1 VDQWQLRITLMSSTL
16 IWVSKVKLL
25 QKLKMKNIGFI
36 GIGLMGFPM
45 AKNLLKSG
53 YNLKVY
59 NRSQDKA
66 DRLKEFGAEI
76 SVSIKDVV
84 KNSDVIITML
94 TDDNAVEKVMG
105 SDEFISNIKEGAT
118 VIDMSSV
125 NPVLTIKYSKKL
137 KEKKINYLDAPVSG
151 GTIGAEEATL
161 AIMIGGD
168 EETFKNCYELLKKMG
183 NPTLVGPVSSGQIS
197 KLANQ
202 IIVGVTI
209 GAVAEAVTLCEKS
222 GTNPNKM
229 IEALSGGWA
238 DSKILQTHGKRMI
251 DKDFTP
257 KGKTT
262 TQLKDMTNIINAG
275 KAVETHLPIS
285 SLVKEMYKDLVTDG
299 HGNTDHSSLYNAIE
313 KINKK

>member
-1 VDQWQLRITLMSSTL
+1 MQ
-16 IWVSKVKLL
+16 
-25 QKLKMKNIGFI
+25 NISFI

-53 YNLKVY
+53 FNLRAY

-76 SVSIKDVV
+76 STSIKDVV
-84 KNSDVIITML
+84 TNSDVIITML
-94 TDDNAVEKVMG
+94 TDDAAVEKVMG

-125 NPVLTIKYSKKL
+125 NPVITKKYFKIL
-137 KEKKINYLDAPVSG
+137 KEKNINYLDAPVSG
-151 GTIGAEEATL
+151 GTIGAEEASL
-161 AIMIGGD
+161 AIMVGGD
-168 EETFKNCYELLKKMG
+168 EETFKQCYDLLKILG

-251 DKDFTP
+251 NKDFTP

-275 KAVETHLPIS
+275 KAAETHLPIS
-285 SLVKEMYKDLVTDG
+285 SLIKEMYKDLVADG

>member
-1 VDQWQLRITLMSSTL
+1 
-16 IWVSKVKLL
+16 
-25 QKLKMKNIGFI
+25 MKNIGFI

-53 YNLKVY
+53 YNLKAY

-66 DRLKEFGAEI
+66 DRLREFGAEI
-76 SVSIKDVV
+76 STSIESVV
-84 KNSDVIITML
+84 TNSDVVIAML
-94 TDDNAVEKVMG
+94 TDDAAVEKVMG
-105 SDEFISNIKEGAT
+105 SDEFISNIKESAT

-125 NPVLTIKYSKKL
+125 NPIITKKYAEIL
-137 KEKKINYLDAPVSG
+137 KEKNINYLDAPVSG
-151 GTIGAEEATL
+151 GTIGAEEASL
-161 AIMIGGD
+161 AIMVGGD
-168 EETFKNCYELLKKMG
+168 EKTFKECYDLLKILG
-183 NPTLVGPVSSGQIS
+183 NPTLVGPVTSGQIS

-222 GTNPNKM
+222 GTNPSKM

-251 DKDFTP
+251 SKDFSP

-285 SLVKEMYKDLVTDG
+285 SLIKEMYKDLVADG

>member
-1 VDQWQLRITLMSSTL
+1 MKRIA
-16 IWVSKVKLL
+16 
-25 QKLKMKNIGFI
+25 FI

-53 YNLKVY
+53 YNLKAY

-84 KNSDVIITML
+84 TNSDIIITML

-137 KEKKINYLDAPVSG
+137 KEKKIDYLDAPVSG

-161 AIMIGGD
+161 AIMVGGD

-275 KAVETHLPIS
+275 KAVETYLPIS
-285 SLVKEMYKDLVTDG
+285 SLIKEMYKDLVADG

>member
-1 VDQWQLRITLMSSTL
+1 MQ
-16 IWVSKVKLL
+16 
-25 QKLKMKNIGFI
+25 NISFI

-53 YNLKVY
+53 FNLRAY

-76 SVSIKDVV
+76 STSIKDVV
-84 KNSDVIITML
+84 TNSDVIITML
-94 TDDNAVEKVMG
+94 TDDAAVEKVMG

-125 NPVLTIKYSKKL
+125 NPVITKKYFKIL
-137 KEKKINYLDAPVSG
+137 KEKNINYLDAPVSG
-151 GTIGAEEATL
+151 GTIGAEEASL
-161 AIMIGGD
+161 AIMVGGD
-168 EETFKNCYELLKKMG
+168 EETFKQCYDLLKILG

-251 DKDFTP
+251 KKDFTP

-275 KAVETHLPIS
+275 KAAETHLPIS
-285 SLVKEMYKDLVTDG
+285 SLVKEMYKDLVADG
-299 HGNTDHSSLYNAIE
+299 QGNTDHSSLYKAIE

>member
-1 VDQWQLRITLMSSTL
+1 
-16 IWVSKVKLL
+16 
-25 QKLKMKNIGFI
+25 MKSIAFI

-45 AKNLLKSG
+45 AKNLLKFG
-53 YNLKVY
+53 YNLKAY

-84 KNSDVIITML
+84 TNSDIIITML

-137 KEKKINYLDAPVSG
+137 KEKKIDYLDAPVSG
-151 GTIGAEEATL
+151 GTIGAEEANL
-161 AIMIGGD
+161 AIMVGGD

-209 GAVAEAVTLCEKS
+209 GAVAEAITLCEKS

-251 DKDFTP
+251 SKDFTP

-262 TQLKDMTNIINAG
+262 TQLKDMTNIVNAG

>member
-1 VDQWQLRITLMSSTL
+1 
-16 IWVSKVKLL
+16 
-25 QKLKMKNIGFI
+25 MKNIGFI

-53 YNLKVY
+53 YKLKAF

-66 DRLKEFGAEI
+66 EKLKEFGAKI
-76 SVSIKDVV
+76 STSIKDVV
-84 KNSDVIITML
+84 TNSDVIITML
-94 TDDNAVEKVMG
+94 TDDAAVEKVMG
-105 SDEFISNIKEGAT
+105 SDEFISNIKESAT

-125 NPVLTIKYSKKL
+125 NPVITKKYAEIL
-137 KEKKINYLDAPVSG
+137 KEKNINYLDAPVSG
-151 GTIGAEEATL
+151 GTIGAEEASL
-161 AIMIGGD
+161 AIMVGGD
-168 EETFKNCYELLKKMG
+168 EKIFKKCYDLLKILG

-222 GTNPNKM
+222 GTNPSKM

-251 DKDFTP
+251 NKDFSP

-285 SLVKEMYKDLVTDG
+285 SLIKEMYKNLVADG

>member
-1 VDQWQLRITLMSSTL
+1 MQ
-16 IWVSKVKLL
+16 
-25 QKLKMKNIGFI
+25 NISFI

-53 YNLKVY
+53 FNLRVY

-76 SVSIKDVV
+76 STSIKDVV
-84 KNSDVIITML
+84 TNSDVIITML
-94 TDDNAVEKVMG
+94 TDDAAVEKVMG

-125 NPVLTIKYSKKL
+125 NPVITKKYSKIL
-137 KEKKINYLDAPVSG
+137 KEKNINYLDAPVSG
-151 GTIGAEEATL
+151 GTIGAEEASL
-161 AIMIGGD
+161 AIMVGGD
-168 EETFKNCYELLKKMG
+168 EETFKQCYDLLKILG

-251 DKDFTP
+251 NKDFTP

-275 KAVETHLPIS
+275 KAAETHLPIS
-285 SLVKEMYKDLVTDG
+285 SLVKEMYKDLVADG
-299 HGNTDHSSLYNAIE
+299 QGNTDHSSLYKVIE

>member
-1 VDQWQLRITLMSSTL
+1 MQ
-16 IWVSKVKLL
+16 
-25 QKLKMKNIGFI
+25 IGFI

-53 YNLKVY
+53 YKLKVF

-66 DRLKEFGAEI
+66 KRLKEFGAEL
-76 SVSIKDVV
+76 STSIKAAVTS
-84 KNSDVIITML
+84 SDVIITML
-94 TDDNAVEKVMG
+94 TDDAAVEKVIG
-105 SDEFISNIKEGAT
+105 SDEFIKNIKPNAT
-118 VIDMSSV
+118 VIDMSSI
-125 NPVLTIKYSKKL
+125 NPVLSKKCAKLL

-151 GTIGAEEATL
+151 GTIGAEEASL
-161 AIMIGGD
+161 AIMVGGD
-168 EETFKNCYELLKKMG
+168 EKTFKECYDLLKILG

-222 GTNPNKM
+222 GTNPSKM

-262 TQLKDMTNIINAG
+262 TQLKDMTNIVNAG

-299 HGNTDHSSLYNAIE
+299 HGNTDHSSLYNAIK

>member
-1 VDQWQLRITLMSSTL
+1 
-16 IWVSKVKLL
+16 
-25 QKLKMKNIGFI
+25 MKNIGFI

-53 YNLKVY
+53 YNLKAY

-76 SVSIKDVV
+76 STSIKDVV
-84 KNSDVIITML
+84 TNADVVITML
-94 TDDNAVEKVMG
+94 TDDAAVEKVMG
-105 SDEFISNIKEGAT
+105 SDEFISNIKENAT

-125 NPVLTIKYSKKL
+125 NPVITKKYAEILNKKN
-137 KEKKINYLDAPVSG
+137 INYLDAPVSG
-151 GTIGAEEATL
+151 GTIGAEEASL
-161 AIMIGGD
+161 AIMVGGD
-168 EETFKNCYELLKKMG
+168 EKIFKECYELLKILG
-183 NPTLVGPVSSGQIS
+183 NPTLVGPVTSGQIS

-222 GTNPNKM
+222 GTNPSKM

-251 DKDFTP
+251 GKDFSP

-285 SLVKEMYKDLVTDG
+285 SLIKEMYKDLVADG
-299 HGNTDHSSLYNAIE
+299 YGNTDPVSYTHLTLPTMRTV
-313 KINKK
+313 

>member
-1 VDQWQLRITLMSSTL
+1 MQ
-16 IWVSKVKLL
+16 
-25 QKLKMKNIGFI
+25 IGFI

-53 YNLKVY
+53 YKLKAF

-66 DRLKEFGAEI
+66 ERLKEFGAEL
-76 SVSIKDVV
+76 STSIKDAVTS
-84 KNSDVIITML
+84 SDVIITML
-94 TDDNAVEKVMG
+94 TDDAAVEKVIS
-105 SDEFISNIKEGAT
+105 SDEFIKNIKPNAT
-118 VIDMSSV
+118 VIDMSSI
-125 NPVLTIKYSKKL
+125 NPVLSKKCAKLL

-151 GTIGAEEATL
+151 GTIGAEEASL
-161 AIMIGGD
+161 AIMVGGD
-168 EETFKNCYELLKKMG
+168 EKTFNECVDLFKILG

-209 GAVAEAVTLCEKS
+209 GAVAEAVTICEKS
-222 GTNPNKM
+222 GTNPSKM

-251 DKDFTP
+251 NKDFSP

-285 SLVKEMYKDLVTDG
+285 SLIKEMYKDLVADG